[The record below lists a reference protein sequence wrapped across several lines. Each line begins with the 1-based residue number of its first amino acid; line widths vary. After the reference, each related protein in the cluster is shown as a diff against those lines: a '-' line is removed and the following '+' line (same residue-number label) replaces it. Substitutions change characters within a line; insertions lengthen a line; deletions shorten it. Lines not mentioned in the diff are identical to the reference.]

1 MTRLKYRMA
10 HASHSR
16 CSLCTW
22 WLHGEVSGL
31 NLNSSKTESLWI
43 AGAGSTPW
51 DKGRGGGGVVP
62 KKLFWGLKISG
73 WRASGPLPWIRQCIG
88 SNTGKNEILAPERN
102 FKWQKDKV
110 RSLGLL
116 FSSDPTNE
124 ATIKETNKLFYSLF
138 WNGKNN
144 KIKLDI
150 MINNYPD
157 GGLKMVDVE
166 SFNKALKVTWVI
178 LKMPGQ
184 KQSG

>member
-31 NLNSSKTESLWI
+31 NLNSSKTGSLWI
-43 AGAGSTPW
+43 AVP
-51 DKGRGGGGVVP
+51 DPHPEIKEEGGGGVP
-62 KKLFWGLKISG
+62 KKRFGGLKISG
-73 WRASGPLPWIRQCIG
+73 WRASGPLHWIRQCIG
-88 SNTGKNEILAPERN
+88 SNIDKNEILAPERN

-138 WNGKNN
+138 WNAKND

-150 MINNYPD
+150 MIKNYPD

-166 SFNKALKVTWVI
+166 SFNKALKVTWV
-178 LKMPGQ
+178 
-184 KQSG
+184 

>member
-1 MTRLKYRMA
+1 MD
-10 HASHSR
+10 
-16 CSLCTW
+16 C
-22 WLHGEVSGL
+22 
-31 NLNSSKTESLWI
+31 N
-43 AGAGSTPW
+43 AGSRPRA
-51 DKGRGGGGVVP
+51 KGSGGGGG
-62 KKLFWGLKISG
+62 GLQKTILGSKNRG
-73 WRASGPLPWIRQCIG
+73 ERASGPLPWIRHWIG

-138 WNGKNN
+138 WNGKND

-166 SFNKALKVTWVI
+166 SFHKALKVTWVKNAWTKTI
-178 LKMPGQ
+178 GV
-184 KQSG
+184 SGIFLVLFSSWKT

>member
-31 NLNSSKTESLWI
+31 NLNSSKASKTESLWI
-43 AGAGSTPW
+43 AGVGSRPW
-51 DKGRGGGGVVP
+51 DKGSTGGGGRGGGV
-62 KKLFWGLKISG
+62 LKTFLGSKNRRG
-73 WRASGPLPWIRQCIG
+73 RASGLLPWIRYWIG
-88 SNTGKNEILAPERN
+88 SNTGKNEIPAPKRN

-124 ATIKETNKLFYSLF
+124 ATIKETNKLFNSLF

-150 MINNYPD
+150 MIKNYPD

-166 SFNKALKVTWVI
+166 SFNKALKVTWV
-178 LKMPGQ
+178 
-184 KQSG
+184 

>member
-1 MTRLKYRMA
+1 MQEPDPVPEIKEVRL
-10 HASHSR
+10 
-16 CSLCTW
+16 L
-22 WLHGEVSGL
+22 GG
-31 NLNSSKTESLWI
+31 
-43 AGAGSTPW
+43 G
-51 DKGRGGGGVVP
+51 GRGGGV
-62 KKLFWGLKISG
+62 LKTFLGSKNRRG
-73 WRASGPLPWIRQCIG
+73 RASGFLPWIRQWIG

-138 WNGKNN
+138 WNGKND

-150 MINNYPD
+150 MIKNYPD

-178 LKMPGQ
+178 
-184 KQSG
+184 

>member
-1 MTRLKYRMA
+1 M
-10 HASHSR
+10 
-16 CSLCTW
+16 
-22 WLHGEVSGL
+22 
-31 NLNSSKTESLWI
+31 
-43 AGAGSTPW
+43 
-51 DKGRGGGGVVP
+51 GGGV
-62 KKLFWGLKISG
+62 LKTFLGSKNRRG
-73 WRASGPLPWIRQCIG
+73 RASGFLPWIRQWIG

-138 WNGKNN
+138 WNGKND

-150 MINNYPD
+150 MIKNYPD

-166 SFNKALKVTWVI
+166 SFNKALKVTWVKNAWTKTI
-178 LKMPGQ
+178 GVSGIFFFYFHLGKLGYGLSFNGNLNKIKFNQLLKHKRQLFEGNSTNLVGDQ
-184 KQSG
+184 L

>member
-1 MTRLKYRMA
+1 MK
-10 HASHSR
+10 SFQ
-16 CSLCTW
+16 
-22 WLHGEVSGL
+22 
-31 NLNSSKTESLWI
+31 
-43 AGAGSTPW
+43 TP
-51 DKGRGGGGVVP
+51 
-62 KKLFWGLKISG
+62 
-73 WRASGPLPWIRQCIG
+73 PLDPP
-88 SNTGKNEILAPERN
+88 NTGKNEILAPERN

-110 RSLGLL
+110 RSLGLI

-138 WNGKNN
+138 WNGKND